1 MPTALELS
9 REQWQPYI
17 EAAQRRRAPAKPTL
31 ANQKDREQL
40 LERVRQVAAELKT
53 RFKAK
58 RVILFGSLV
67 DVAWFTSDSD
77 VDLAVEG
84 LAATDY
90 WQAWRLAEEII
101 DIRPVDL
108 IELESAK
115 DSLRR
120 AILRY
125 GIDL

>member
-1 MPTALELS
+1 MPTALELT

-17 EAAQRRRAPAKPTL
+17 EAVRQRSALPELTPAQ
-31 ANQKDREQL
+31 QEQREQL
-40 LERVRQVAAELKT
+40 LVRVRQVAAELKS
-53 RFKAK
+53 RFNAK

-67 DVAWFTSDSD
+67 HAEWFVPGSD

-84 LAATDY
+84 LRAQDY

-101 DIRPVDL
+101 EHRPVDL
-108 IELESAK
+108 IEIETAK
-115 DSLRR
+115 ESLRR

-125 GIDL
+125 GTEL

>member
-1 MPTALELS
+1 M
-9 REQWQPYI
+9 
-17 EAAQRRRAPAKPTL
+17 
-31 ANQKDREQL
+31 
-40 LERVRQVAAELKT
+40 AAELKT

-67 DVAWFTSDSD
+67 NAAWFTSDSD

-84 LAATDY
+84 LTATDY
-90 WQAWRLAEEII
+90 WQAWQLAEEII
-101 DIRPVDL
+101 DVRPVDL
-108 IELESAK
+108 IELETAT